1 MSRRDVIV
9 AEVRRAVREM
19 RGAFPV
25 TKDAKGFA
33 DVSFRVRGDAVF
45 SLVRLL
51 RHCERVGG
59 MGHSY
64 VIVAD
69 PNNSEYREEF
79 GFDGD
84 GSDRVEDVKVNGVP
98 VPEEYGR

>member
-1 MSRRDVIV
+1 
-9 AEVRRAVREM
+9 
-19 RGAFPV
+19 
-25 TKDAKGFA
+25 
-33 DVSFRVRGDAVF
+33 
-45 SLVRLL
+45 
-51 RHCERVGG
+51 
-59 MGHSY
+59 MGHSF

-98 VPEEYGR
+98 VPKEYGRKES